1 MKVTNLTDFEIW
13 TSFKYGE
20 EWAIS
25 FVYSKN
31 AEKLYRYGLKF
42 TDNYVLIEDALQDLF
57 ADLIRNR
64 RTIGNTDNILLYLMK
79 SFKHKVLRK
88 LKHEKRFIYDI
99 NDEYYPFDLVW
110 SAEHEFILKETS
122 NQRSIVISNGLNN
135 LTSRQKEAIY
145 LKYTHELN
153 YKDIAEVMEISVE
166 ACRNLIY
173 KSIIQLRKWFQEN
186 KRKSS
191 TRSL

>member
-1 MKVTNLTDFEIW
+1 MKGTDLSDYDIW
-13 TSFKYGE
+13 TSFKNGE

-25 FVYSKN
+25 FVYSRN

-57 ADLIRNR
+57 TDLIKNR
-64 RTIGNTDNILLYLMK
+64 KSIGRTDNILLYLMK

-88 LKHEKRFIYDI
+88 LKYEKKFIYELG
-99 NDEYYPFDLVW
+99 DEFYPFDLPV
-110 SAEHEFILKETS
+110 SVEQQFIFKEIS
-122 NQRSIVISNGLNN
+122 KQRSIMISRGINN

-145 LKYTHELN
+145 LRFTQELD

-186 KRKSS
+186 KQKSFS
-191 TRSL
+191 TSL

>member
-1 MKVTNLTDFEIW
+1 MKGTNLSDYDIW
-13 TSFKYGE
+13 TSFKNGE

-25 FVYSKN
+25 FVYSRN

-57 ADLIRNR
+57 TDLIKNCKS
-64 RTIGNTDNILLYLMK
+64 IGRTDNILLYLMK
-79 SFKHKVLRK
+79 SFKHKVIRK
-88 LKHEKRFIYDI
+88 LKYEKKFIYELS
-99 NDEYYPFDLVW
+99 DEFYPFDLPGSV
-110 SAEHEFILKETS
+110 EQQFISKEIS
-122 NQRSIVISNGLNN
+122 NQRSIVISRGISN

-145 LKYTHELN
+145 LRFTQELD

-173 KSIIQLRKWFQEN
+173 KSIIQLRKWVREN
-186 KRKSS
+186 KKNSFS
-191 TRSL
+191 TSL